1 MNRMNR
7 AFAVALLTVLPL
19 AGACSAAPGEI
30 LGNNPDAPGGNA
42 GPEGPGRATR
52 TSQEPRQSGEETTRR
67 VPPPEATLGSGPE
80 PPSILLRLEGDP
92 STTFS
97 GICSVGAKESVLSG
111 QVPKRFAFDPNG
123 RPLSCRI
130 QKRDRGRGDLKVVL
144 TADDAVRS
152 VQQTNSPRSVITVSY
167 GG

>member
-1 MNRMNR
+1 MRTL
-7 AFAVALLTVLPL
+7 AAALLVAFTLLFL
-19 AGACSAAPGEI
+19 AAACSADPDGASGGE
-30 LGNNPDAPGGNA
+30 PDS
-42 GPEGPGRATR
+42 PEGAAGSGNPEEAARASQGGRNNV
-52 TSQEPRQSGEETTRR
+52 GETTGGA
-67 VPPPEATLGSGPE
+67 PPPEATLGSGPE
-80 PPSILLRLEGDP
+80 PPSVLLRLEGDP

-97 GICSVGAKESVLSG
+97 GICSVGAKESVLG
-111 QVPKRFAFDPNG
+111 GRVPKRFAFDPDG